1 MFHDAPKPK
10 ESLALT
16 RLDEQTFHD
25 FTNRY
30 GTSEEIGR
38 IATFF
43 DDEEKKKNKGGTLF
57 CPPRL
62 YGLSGCGRL
71 AVVVCLTI
79 FKNAYDDQHSCRLD
93 SVITHP
99 KLRKRGLAALLVAH
113 GFLDILD
120 DPEISI
126 SVFHS
131 HAVHP
136 GTVKML
142 KRMLFSNPP
151 LKGAPLVAAHMDED
165 TKPKFVAVC
174 HEIIQDRSN
183 QLRLNCA
190 FCLQGNTR
198 RARYWCVP

>member
-16 RLDEQTFHD
+16 RLDEETFHQ
-25 FTNRY
+25 FTNRH
-30 GTSEEIGR
+30 GTSDEVGR

-43 DDEEKKKNKGGTLF
+43 DDDGKSKNKGSTLLG
-57 CPPRL
+57 PPRL
-62 YGLSGCGRL
+62 YGLGGCGRM

-79 FKNAYDDQHSCRLD
+79 HKNVSDDGHSCRLD

-113 GFLDILD
+113 AFLDVLD
-120 DPEISI
+120 DTDLSI
-126 SVFHS
+126 STFHS

-142 KRMLFSNPP
+142 KRMLFSDPP
-151 LKGAPLVAAHMDED
+151 LKGAPLVAVHMED
-165 TKPKFVAVC
+165 DIPEKFTAIC
-174 HEIIQDRSN
+174 HEITKDRSN
-183 QLRLNCA
+183 HLKLNCA
-190 FCLQGNTR
+190 FCLQGNKR